1 MKDSFFCYLSKVA
14 AMIVITMTPSMLNAK
29 TPVQYVPTDDGN
41 KIEIFELAHLEAYAG
56 TAVARPQKFQQSY
69 PFDIAYFRYSK
80 IKQIKSATAGG
91 QKTNLVFVSH
101 DRDNTV
107 LKVYL
112 VKNNEKNSFE
122 TQEPPYIRE
131 LIYHDLG
138 PDKEFLGVYVI
149 EKVYDKNTHKYKGTI
164 GYELRLDDESAQY
177 LLDFNAG
184 STEWKDETGIKFRE
198 TTNPNVA
205 PVKKF

>member
-1 MKDSFFCYLSKVA
+1 M
-14 AMIVITMTPSMLNAK
+14 
-29 TPVQYVPTDDGN
+29 
-41 KIEIFELAHLEAYAG
+41 
-56 TAVARPQKFQQSY
+56 
-69 PFDIAYFRYSK
+69 
-80 IKQIKSATAGG
+80 
-91 QKTNLVFVSH
+91 
-101 DRDNTV
+101 
-107 LKVYL
+107 
-112 VKNNEKNSFE
+112 
-122 TQEPPYIRE
+122 
-131 LIYHDLG
+131 
-138 PDKEFLGVYVI
+138 GVYVI